1 MECEGDM
8 TSESGVIR
16 RLEREGFTE
25 HFMVKGG
32 ALRSAAG
39 ATFSP
44 RDVTIREFGRYEG
57 VSNPSD
63 ESIVYAIES
72 RDGVRGTLIDAF
84 GAYADPDVADFVGA
98 VPKSAATIVPED
110 VKPPALRAP
119 AEPWRSASVQRRV
132 CYSAARR
139 YPTPGS
145 VSR

>member
-1 MECEGDM
+1 M
-8 TSESGVIR
+8 TSERGVIE

-32 ALRSAAG
+32 ALRSGNGAAF
-39 ATFSP
+39 AP

-63 ESIVYAIES
+63 ESVVYAIES

-98 VPKSAATIVPED
+98 VAKGNATIVLED
-110 VKPPALRAP
+110 VG
-119 AEPWRSASVQRRV
+119 
-132 CYSAARR
+132 
-139 YPTPGS
+139 TP
-145 VSR
+145 